1 MIGFIRSII
10 NSRFG
15 TIFALG
21 FIILLGVGF
30 ALGDI
35 TGNGNFGGAG
45 GGNVAKVGG
54 QPVTLGELNQA
65 MENRLRGERKNNPTL
80 DMGRFVESGGLDS
93 TLEQLINRYALAVF
107 GQKYGV
113 AVSKRLVDFEI
124 RKIPESNGLDGK
136 FSEKAFRAF
145 LGQIGL
151 TEKMVRDDF
160 TQNLYVQQ
168 ILPSTIN
175 GPKAPEGVVLPYA
188 SLMLEKRSGQL
199 GIIPSVAF
207 LPAAPPSDA
216 ELNTYYR
223 ANAVKFTIPEKRSI
237 NYVLFNADIVAG
249 RAKPTDADIA
259 AYYKANAAKYTASQ
273 TRDISQIIVPTQAA
287 AQAVAAKVAQGQS
300 LAAAASAAGLSVTA
314 QKAVTPD
321 VLAASASKPVA
332 DAVFSA
338 ALGSI
343 ATPTK
348 GGLGWYVIKVDAVK
362 QVAARSLAAA
372 SAEIAATLA
381 TSKQVEALS
390 SLTGEIEDAF
400 AGGSTITDVAKAQ
413 GLKVETSPKLLA
425 NGANPANKDY
435 RPIPEFAKILPA
447 AFQMERNG
455 DAQLIEI
462 VPGKQFAM
470 VSIADF
476 EEAAPPPLAG
486 VKQIVVQQ
494 WALAEGSKKAKT
506 AAETVRKNVAV
517 GKSMGEALAALGVKL
532 PPVQSVSGTRAEL
545 NKDGKPLAP
554 PLALL
559 FSMVKGSAKTLQAPN
574 NGGWLVVQATEVIKG
589 NASGQT
595 DLIAARKAELSSI
608 LGQEYASQLIQAAL
622 VDVGVKK
629 NDGTI
634 ADLRAQLTKKD
645 KGN

>member
-1 MIGFIRSII
+1 MIGFLRSII

-35 TGNGNFGGAG
+35 TGKGNLGGVG
-45 GGNVAKVGG
+45 GGNVAKVGD
-54 QPVTLGELNQA
+54 QSVTLGELNQA

-113 AVSKRLVDFEI
+113 AVGKRLVDYEI

-136 FSEKAFRAF
+136 YSEKAFRAF
-145 LGQIGL
+145 LGNLGL

-160 TQNLYVQQ
+160 TQNLYAQQ
-168 ILPSTIN
+168 ILPSTVS
-175 GPKAPEGVVLPYA
+175 GPKAPDGVVLPYA

-199 GIIPSVAF
+199 AIIPSVAF
-207 LPAAPPSDA
+207 LPTAAPSDA
-216 ELNTYYR
+216 ELNNYYK

-237 NYVLFNADIVAG
+237 NYAIFDANIVAG
-249 RAKPTDADIA
+249 RSKPTDADIA
-259 AYYKANAAKYTASQ
+259 AYYKANAAKYSASQ

-287 AQAVAAKVAQGQS
+287 AQALATKVNQGQS
-300 LAAAASAAGLSVTA
+300 LAAAAAATGLTVTM
-314 QKAVTPD
+314 QKGISREA
-321 VLAASASKPVA
+321 LAAAASNTVA
-332 DAVFSA
+332 DAVFA
-338 ALGSI
+338 ATTGTV

-348 GGLGWYVIKVDAVK
+348 GGLGWYVVKVDGIK
-362 QVAARSLAAA
+362 QIAARSLA
-372 SAEIAATLA
+372 SVSSEIAGTLG
-381 TSKQVEALS
+381 TTKQAEALAN
-390 SLTGEIEDAF
+390 LTGEIEDAF

-425 NGANPANKDY
+425 NGANPQNKDY
-435 RPIPEFAKILPA
+435 RPIAEFAKILPA
-447 AFQMERNG
+447 AFQMERDG
-455 DAQLIEI
+455 DPQLIEI

-470 VSIADF
+470 VAIADF
-476 EEAAPPPLAG
+476 EEAAPPPLAT

-494 WALAEGSKKAKT
+494 WALAEGSKKAKV
-506 AAETVRKNVAV
+506 AAEQVRKNVAS

-532 PPVQSVSGTRAEL
+532 PPTQSVSGTRAEL
-545 NKDGKPLAP
+545 NKDGKPLSP

-574 NGGWLVVQATEVIKG
+574 NGGWLIVQATEVIKG

-595 DLIAARKAELSSI
+595 DLLTARKTEMSSL
-608 LGQEYASQLIQAAL
+608 LGQEYAAQLIQAAL
-622 VDVGVKK
+622 NDVGVKK
-629 NDGTI
+629 NDGSI

-645 KGN
+645 RSN